1 MAVYYFTAEELANR
15 ISAAAIK
22 NIYDD
27 DNDGTADSPAV
38 DRLRADAT
46 SKVASYLHGL
56 YDLDVIAADPPNEVV
71 RLALDVAVAYAAQ
84 RFPSYVRRD
93 WKPLLEAA
101 ELDLGRLRSGKTL
114 LDVATVGENH
124 EQVRRENPVAPATEA
139 PARSFRDTGVF

>member
-1 MAVYYFTAEELANR
+1 MPTYYFTQAELEARLSVATV
-15 ISAAAIK
+15 K

-27 DNDGTADSPAV
+27 DNDGAADTSSV
-38 DRLRADAT
+38 DRLRVDAT

-56 YDLDVIAADPPNEVV
+56 YDLAVIAASPPNEIK

-101 ELDLGRLRSGKTL
+101 EADLARLRSGKTL
-114 LDVATVGENH
+114 LDVVTVGENH
-124 EQVRRENPVAPATEA
+124 DQVRSEVPVADELEP
-139 PARSFRDTGVF
+139 RIFRDTGVF